1 MSKFNVNNVSGS
13 VNAVDD
19 IDLDLIQNEGV
30 VAPEGAAA
38 STGSSLADQWR
49 DSPETVED
57 VSGAVGSFVDDAFAP
72 VDPDE
77 MERLDR
83 QSLTPINER
92 VRNPQQDYIASSALG
107 NTSQN
112 AKYAIDPDGGLV
124 ERANRLS
131 SMVDEGYGVFVG
143 GQGNDAYPLS
153 LGPDAQRGP
162 ALADSYAEANDGT
175 FFAAASRADAI
186 QYDPL
191 NEKER
196 SIDPMFSML
205 GSVVTEDM
213 MMNYYQSLKEGDYY
227 NPEADGIDV
236 LESSLLR
243 GAKTLPER
251 NAQIVMTQTKNNGQI
266 GHKINS
272 EYQTRR
278 RGARTE
284 QLVNQMVQEMV
295 SQGVPEDVAL
305 QQAQS
310 SPQVNEMQTPTR
322 LTTKEAE
329 VLGAAFKSLWAK
341 ANPKLVKVHRDAT
354 RQNVYTLTQEGEVIL
369 DQGKAERSIAF
380 PPLNV
385 KPNKRPSE
393 EGLSGTGVGT
403 VKRGKTGGVTG
414 QRMFNTMN
422 EAKGNLGTIGHMVRP
437 RRMKLLISTIAL
449 PLVSGDHTSWQ
460 ADIHG
465 MGEFKMKQYRSEKAL
480 QDRRLSKPGAKK
492 EEPYRPSEEIK
503 KQMNK
508 VAREVQ
514 SLAQERKGENFL
526 TFFFQG
532 YQGRLAAQQ
541 TNFNLTSSKT
551 VRAVTSA
558 VAPATF
564 KIGSRKDKNYRQMQS
579 MLLVTKQKDSDGN
592 IIGDPKRTE
601 QNRRLNKY
609 LGDTGST
616 ISASEDFL
624 PVFREA
630 KLRMM
635 EPILYAHGKRLRE
648 ALAMSMTDDQYE
660 AVAEAIAQGVA
671 LDSPNFPRF
680 SGLNLDPA
688 NDMDATIIKNIKSQL
703 QDGLVYMDA
712 LIDFADYLDFK
723 NNRGN
728 PGAKQEF
735 STHLNA
741 YLDGKTHGTATNA
754 ILLGDKA
761 TSYKTGVFRSQRL
774 KFLDDGD
781 IRDELI
787 RLADASTS
795 EDWDGVSAVDLPD
808 INIVARRV
816 FEDRDLAKLTIM
828 TFGYGKEI
836 SSFGPAI
843 DETIELIYQDT
854 QTVDLGFGNSLD
866 KLMKNMT
873 RDQLSAI
880 LLLKYAESLENI
892 LSDDALVAR
901 EIGRSAASLFAIMDM
916 PFMIQGA
923 TGMEMYIGG
932 MVSSDHA
939 SSDKSTFMID
949 RQSEEITHYTQTPTA
964 SAAKLRG
971 TVSIPGDHA
980 YSGSVVQPIQSLD
993 AATMALV
1000 FSGKSFDRLS
1010 KASNGKP
1017 YAYPIYDAV
1026 KVDVNGFD
1034 VMFEEINQN
1043 WMDVTFGW
1051 SYFKEILKSLDAA
1064 TEVFEKSIKS
1074 RPADE
1079 ILSAQQAEYMKF
1091 NLATATSSKG
1101 NELMLPLIQKLKQ
1114 LTGNVDSNY
1123 LFDTAKMFEM
1133 EMRKVGYDPF
1143 NPPSNPNV
1151 KQLRTFYALMKR
1163 ELKTKARLSD
1173 LITRTEA
1180 NKKELRRDLLRNG
1193 FKTESGKRI
1202 AVNFFGH

>member
-30 VAPEGAAA
+30 VAPEGAAV

-92 VRNPQQDYIASSALG
+92 VRNPQPAFVASASLG
-107 NTSQN
+107 DTSQN
-112 AKYAIDPDGGLV
+112 AQYAISPDGGLV
-124 ERANRLS
+124 ARAEKLRT
-131 SMVDEGYGVFVG
+131 MVDEGYGVYVG
-143 GQGNDAYPLS
+143 GQGNPAYPMS

-175 FFAAASRADAI
+175 FFAAASRSDAI

-196 SIDPMFSML
+196 SLDPMFTML
-205 GSVVTEDM
+205 GSVVTENM
-213 MMNYYQSLKEGDYY
+213 MMNYFQSLKEGDYY
-227 NPEADGIDV
+227 NPESDGMDV
-236 LESSLLR
+236 AQSSLLR
-243 GAKTLPER
+243 GGQTLPER
-251 NAQIVMTQTKNNGQI
+251 NAEIVMSQSKNNGQI
-266 GHKINS
+266 GHQINS

-278 RGARTE
+278 AGPRTE

-310 SPQVNEMQTPTR
+310 SPQVNEMQAPTR

-329 VLGAAFKSLWAK
+329 TLGAAFKSLWAR
-341 ANPKLVKVHRDAT
+341 ANPNLVD
-354 RQNVYTLTQEGEVIL
+354 VYKDSTQQRVYRLTPEGEALIEK
-369 DQGKAERSIAF
+369 GKAERNIAF

-385 KPNKRPSE
+385 KPNKSPST

-403 VKRGKTGGVTG
+403 VKKGKSGGAPG
-414 QRMFNTMN
+414 QRMRNIMN
-422 EAKGNLGTIGHMVRP
+422 EAKGNLGTIGHFVRP

-449 PLVSGDHTSWQ
+449 PLVTGDHNSWQ
-460 ADIHG
+460 AEING
-465 MGEFKMKQYRSEKAL
+465 MGETKMKQYRAEQAS
-480 QDRRLSKPGAKK
+480 QDRRLRKPGAEREK
-492 EEPYRPSEEIK
+492 PYVPTDEIK

-508 VAREVQ
+508 IAQEVQ

-564 KIGSRKDKNYRQMQS
+564 KIGSRKDKNYRQMQA
-579 MLLVTKQKDSDGN
+579 MLLVLKQKDANGN
-592 IIGDPKRTE
+592 VIE
-601 QNRRLNKY
+601 E
-609 LGDTGST
+609 
-616 ISASEDFL
+616 AAEDFL
-624 PVFREA
+624 PVVRDA
-630 KLRMM
+630 KLRLN
-635 EPILYAHGKRLRE
+635 EPILYAHGKRLKE
-648 ALAMSMTDDQYE
+648 ALDMSMTDDQYE

-671 LDSPNFPRF
+671 LDSPNFPKF
-680 SGLNLDPA
+680 SGLNLDPT
-688 NDMDATIIKNIKSQL
+688 NDMDAAIIKNINSQK

-723 NNRGN
+723 NNRGD
-728 PGAKQEF
+728 PDAKQSF

-754 ILLGDKA
+754 VLLGDKKM
-761 TSYKTGVFRSQRL
+761 SYKTGVLRTQRL

-787 RLADASTS
+787 RLADASISTPW
-795 EDWDGVSAVDLPD
+795 ENVSDDILVD
-808 INIVARRV
+808 INAVARKV
-816 FEDRDLAKLTIM
+816 FQDRELAKLTIM

-836 SSFGPAI
+836 LSFGSAI

-854 QTVDLGFGNSLD
+854 ETDSGFVNSLD
-866 KLMKNMT
+866 RLTKEVT
-873 RDQLSAI
+873 RDQLADI
-880 LLLKYAESLENI
+880 LLLKYAASLENI
-892 LSDDALVAR
+892 LSEDALIAR
-901 EIGRSAASLFAIMDM
+901 EVTRSAASLFSIMDM
-916 PFMIQGA
+916 PFMIRGA

-932 MVSSDHA
+932 MVSSDYE
-939 SSDKSTFMID
+939 SSDKTKFKMAD
-949 RQSEEITHYTQTPTA
+949 RFGNVTEQVIPHYTNTPTA

-980 YSGSVVQPIQSLD
+980 FSGVVVQPVQSID
-993 AATMALV
+993 AATMALT

-1026 KVDVNGFD
+1026 KVDVNGYD

-1043 WMDVTFGW
+1043 WMDATFGW
-1051 SYFKEILKSLDAA
+1051 SYFKEISKSLDEA
-1064 TEVFEKSIKS
+1064 TEVFEKNIKS

-1079 ILSAQQAEYMKF
+1079 ILSAQQAEYMQF
-1091 NLATATSSKG
+1091 YLATVISSKG
-1101 NELMLPLIQKLKQ
+1101 NELMLPLMKKIKQ
-1114 LTGNVDSNY
+1114 LTGRADSDY
-1123 LFDTAKMFEM
+1123 LFETVNMFAR

-1163 ELKTKARLSD
+1163 ELKTKSRLSD
-1173 LITRTEA
+1173 LVTRTEA
-1180 NKKELRRDLLRNG
+1180 NKKDLRKELLRTG
-1193 FKTESGKRI
+1193 FKTESGRRI
-1202 AVNFFGH
+1202 AANFYGH